1 MAKQQP
7 TGDRAPKPEKRAR
20 YRKIEVRM
28 WSDEKF
34 RTLSPLP
41 PCGQGL
47 WLFLLTGPQ
56 TGPIPGLFRAGRAAL
71 ADELN
76 WTTEA
81 FDEAF
86 EEAFRLG
93 LVKADWKAKV
103 VWIPNAIRC
112 NRPESPNVIKSW
124 RDEWDLVPECD
135 LKREAY
141 ETLKSNLGAASEAY
155 AKAFVESCRKPSPK
169 PSVKPS
175 PKPSQFSS
183 DNQEQEQE
191 QEIKEKPLSGKPD
204 DPGLFA
210 DEGEQAEEGA
220 GTSVGDGDGGEPA
233 AIIAYLNDRSGHAFR
248 AVESNLRL
256 IRARLAEG
264 ATPDECRAVID
275 AKVLQWVNDPKM
287 AEYLR
292 PATLFNATNYANYA
306 GQLPTPAASSA
317 AEWWANAGFGK
328 RWEAENAGCTEGNA
342 HLWRQCRPIRPI
354 QGVYVEPWSEGEPA

>member
-1 MAKQQP
+1 MAKHQP
-7 TGDRAPKPEKRAR
+7 ADDRAPKPEKRAR

-34 RTLSPLP
+34 RELSPLP

-76 WTTEA
+76 WPLEA

-86 EEAFRLG
+86 AEAFRLG

-112 NRPESPNVIKSW
+112 NRPESANVIKSW
-124 RDEWDLVPECD
+124 RDEWDVVPECD

-155 AKAFVESCRKPSPK
+155 EKAFVESCRKPSPK
-169 PSVKPS
+169 PSVKAS
-175 PKPSQFSS
+175 PKPSPFSS

-191 QEIKEKPLSGKPD
+191 YSEAKASGVPPPDPSVGMTAQEAVWALGVPLLTAG
-204 DPGLFA
+204 G
-210 DEGEQAEEGA
+210 QAEKSARGLLGKWVRGYGA
-220 GTSVGDGDGGEPA
+220 EVVQA
-233 AIIAYLNDRSGHAFR
+233 AIVRCAQQQPVEPVSWLIAALGTPSKPVDALSSG
-248 AVESNLRL
+248 
-256 IRARLAEG
+256 
-264 ATPDECRAVID
+264 TD
-275 AKVLQWVNDPKM
+275 
-287 AEYLR
+287 
-292 PATLFNATNYANYA
+292 
-306 GQLPTPAASSA
+306 
-317 AEWWANAGFGK
+317 WWTSAGFGK

-342 HLWRQCRPIRPI
+342 HLWRQARPIRAI
-354 QGVYVEPWSEGEPA
+354 QGVYVEPWSEGETA